1 MEPCGRNWHHRA
13 RIRPKGGGL
22 AHGDKH
28 ISVMV
33 VTAADWAPA
42 PVPWMG
48 TKAKEDS
55 LGTLIWVGPH
65 YWEGW
70 RSLISLLRGRPGSCP
85 RSAVTSA
92 LREVEGLERRCLS
105 DKQNLTYRVVVSE
118 SGRVGGLSVW
128 LICPLGSPA
137 PGRTTLFGCCHPGH
151 ELAVLSRS
159 GRGWSLPGSV
169 LTSTTS

>member
-1 MEPCGRNWHHRA
+1 MRYLGLVVATREDAGWKLVGGIGTIGRGSGPR
-13 RIRPKGGGL
+13 GGGL

-85 RSAVTSA
+85 RSAVTAA
-92 LREVEGLERRCLS
+92 LREAEGWR
-105 DKQNLTYRVVVSE
+105 
-118 SGRVGGLSVW
+118 GGAS
-128 LICPLGSPA
+128 LISKASPI
-137 PGRTTLFGCCHPGH
+137 
-151 ELAVLSRS
+151 
-159 GRGWSLPGSV
+159 GW
-169 LTSTTS
+169 